1 MPSKIEDDKE
11 IKPQEFNHSTELTP
25 LTPATAAGKDSLL
38 SLTIPE
44 DYLTEDEQDF
54 NEEEERWFD
63 TEEDFYL
70 KLPRKFIS
78 RGYKRPENNLR
89 AETRRKYQHFRM
101 QRKEKKRK
109 TEKFIY
115 DFVPLIQTPSSPVE
129 SSTSIPP
136 RSSHLAPSST
146 PSQPPDV
153 STASGSILVNPS
165 STGSCI
171 PSSTDPA
178 STFLSLKEE
187 REYQEAVRQ
196 SSVQLAPTTGLS
208 LQQILD
214 MCNRD
219 LTPEDYELLLRLDES
234 LEKKTVKKETLTT
247 LTEKTIDEEVQRME
261 LCTVCMFNYEL
272 GDKVKYLPCGHYF
285 HVDCIV
291 PYLSSYGQNCPVC
304 KAKV

>member
-1 MPSKIEDDKE
+1 M
-11 IKPQEFNHSTELTP
+11 
-25 LTPATAAGKDSLL
+25 
-38 SLTIPE
+38 
-44 DYLTEDEQDF
+44 
-54 NEEEERWFD
+54 ER
-63 TEEDFYL
+63 
-70 KLPRKFIS
+70 P
-78 RGYKRPENNLR
+78 
-89 AETRRKYQHFRM
+89 
-101 QRKEKKRK
+101 
-109 TEKFIY
+109 
-115 DFVPLIQTPSSPVE
+115 SPVDL
-129 SSTSIPP
+129 SSTYIPP

-146 PSQPPDV
+146 PSSQLPD
-153 STASGSILVNPS
+153 SSISGSIPVNPS
-165 STGSCI
+165 STGSCN
-171 PSSTDPA
+171 PSSKTEPA
-178 STFLSLKEE
+178 STFLSIKEE
-187 REYQEAVRQ
+187 RDYQEAVRQ

-247 LTEKTIDEEVQRME
+247 LTEKTIDEEVQRNE

-272 GDKVKYLPCGHYF
+272 GDKVKYLPCRHYF

>member
-1 MPSKIEDDKE
+1 VVINDPRI
-11 IKPQEFNHSTELTP
+11 IF
-25 LTPATAAGKDSLL
+25 GR
-38 SLTIPE
+38 IPE
-44 DYLTEDEQDF
+44 
-54 NEEEERWFD
+54 
-63 TEEDFYL
+63 
-70 KLPRKFIS
+70 
-78 RGYKRPENNLR
+78 ENTNTL
-89 AETRRKYQHFRM
+89 ES
-101 QRKEKKRK
+101 KEKKKKRK

-115 DFVPLIQTPSSPVE
+115 DFVPLIQTPSSPVD
-129 SSTSIPP
+129 SSSISIPP
-136 RSSHLAPSST
+136 RSSLLAPSST
-146 PSQPPDV
+146 PSQPPDP
-153 STASGSILVNPS
+153 STASGSIPVNP
-165 STGSCI
+165 TGN

-234 LEKKTVKKETLTT
+234 VEKKTVKKETLTT
-247 LTEKTIDEEVQRME
+247 LTEKTIDEEAQRIE

-272 GDKVKYLPCGHYF
+272 GDKVKYLPCRHYF